1 MKQDLFREKSLE
13 KIQSPE
19 DLNDYI
25 RVSNPG
31 VWLMLAAVIV
41 LLIGAGIWGIFGR
54 LDSTVKM
61 QAYVEDGLAV
71 CIVEDAQ
78 LEVGMKVKIAD
89 VEGEIAEVAAQEG
102 ASIAAIKTELPD
114 GTYPAEIAVGE
125 VSPFSLIFR

>member
-1 MKQDLFREKSLE
+1 MKQELFREKSLE
-13 KIQSPE
+13 RIQSPE

-54 LDSTVKM
+54 LDSTVKT
-61 QAYVEDGLAV
+61 QAYVEDGVAV
-71 CIVEDAQ
+71 CIVEEAQ
-78 LEVGMKVKIAD
+78 LEVGMKVTIAD
-89 VEGEIAEVAAQEG
+89 VEGEIAEVAAQEE

-114 GTYPAEIAVGE
+114 GTYPAEITVGE